1 MSNHTEESALADVM
15 YFVYFSLKGELS
27 AVDLHHV
34 SVSDTHIQGFL
45 HGDKS
50 SFRTYRRDRVVDI
63 VDSAQQ
69 LPALYQAVYEQLQH
83 KITDKDFEHR
93 VHPVHTFDVH
103 FTGFKKAD
111 KQALIALA
119 DHHNMVVR
127 KDVTKYLNLLCYGYN
142 ASLRKLDLARE
153 QNVIIVNEP
162 QFKAFVETGEI
173 PEVQ

>member
-1 MSNHTEESALADVM
+1 MSEDTEKTAFIDVF

-27 AVDLHHV
+27 AVELHDA
-34 SVSDTHIQGFL
+34 SVSDTHIQGYL
-45 HGDKS
+45 HGDRS
-50 SFRTYRRDRVVDI
+50 SFRTYRRDRVVG
-63 VDSAQQ
+63 VAYSAKE
-69 LPALYQAVYEQLQH
+69 LPSIYQDVHEQLQH
-83 KITDKDFEHR
+83 EITNKDFR
-93 VHPVHTFDVH
+93 RCVHPVHTFDVH

-119 DHHNMVVR
+119 EEHNMVVR